1 MVWGHRK
8 NARKIFDL
16 QKLEPASSRRIEK
29 MKLEIDRQGLNAE
42 IETLAAIS
50 DAEPP
55 AVTRIVFTPTD
66 LKARAWIITCC
77 EEAGLAVRQD
87 AIGNIFARWN
97 GADPAAPAVGTGSHI
112 DAIPNAGK
120 YDGVV
125 GVLGGLEAIRGLQ
138 RSGFRPKNSIELLVF
153 ATEEPTRFGIG
164 CLGSRLLSGTLSAE
178 AAAKLKDRDGETV
191 DEVRRKA
198 GLNGNLQDVKLA
210 KGYYKA
216 FVELHIEQG
225 PLLERAKTSL
235 GIVKSIAAPASLRVS
250 IEGAGG
256 HAGGV
261 LMPDR
266 KDALCAAAELILAI
280 ENAARA
286 TGAADT
292 VATVGVCDVF
302 PGAVNSIPS
311 RVGITLDIRDTD
323 LARRDGAMQAI
334 ERASREI
341 ATKRQVSIQSELL
354 NADAPADCAP
364 EVRSALAESCR
375 EHGFPFLEMVSRA
388 YHDSLF
394 VSRIAPTGML
404 FIPCRNG
411 YSHRPDEYASP
422 EDIAR
427 GALVLAE
434 ALARLSGSAQ

>member
-1 MVWGHRK
+1 
-8 NARKIFDL
+8 
-16 QKLEPASSRRIEK
+16 
-29 MKLEIDRQGLNAE
+29 MKLEIDQQRLTSE

-66 LKARAWIITCC
+66 LKARAWIISRCQV
-77 EEAGLAVRQD
+77 AGLAVRQD
-87 AIGNIFARWN
+87 AIGNIFARWG

-125 GVLGGLEAIRGLQ
+125 GVLGGLEAIRALR

-164 CLGSRLLSGTLSAE
+164 CMGSRLLSGTLSAY
-178 AAAKLKDRDGETV
+178 AAGRLTDRDGESV

-210 KGYYKA
+210 TGYYKG

-225 PLLERAKTSL
+225 PLLERAQKSL
-235 GIVKSIAAPASLRVS
+235 GIVMKIAAPASLRIA

-280 ENAARA
+280 ESAARSS
-286 TGAADT
+286 GAVDT
-292 VATVGVCDVF
+292 VATVGVCEVF

-311 RVGITLDIRDTD
+311 RVHLTLDIRDTD
-323 LARRDGAMQAI
+323 QVRRDGVMQTI
-334 ERASREI
+334 ERASQNSS
-341 ATKRQVSIQSELL
+341 TKRRVSIQSKLL

-364 EVRSALAESCR
+364 DVRKALSESCR

-394 VSRIAPTGML
+394 ISRIAPTGML

-411 YSHRPDEYASP
+411 YSHRPDEYAAP
-422 EDIAR
+422 KDIAR

-434 ALARLSGSAQ
+434 ALAKLCSSSQ